1 MVQYLASIDSL
12 IPWRIHTTHALLQ
25 RRVIPKDKSP
35 VGNGL
40 FLVGSYYFTD
50 ISGAKEFVTEVKK
63 VAREEKHDPSF
74 MRIHERVTHLK
85 SLEILPNTI
94 DVEKASMVYLRINTH
109 EAYIPDEISDLRR
122 DLPAQGISTS
132 LQNEV
137 VPGLTMRDVRFV
149 WLVDQLFRDRFL
161 KATPESESESE
172 SESDPSTSSQAPDT
186 PTTNTGFVPLVY
198 PPDAH
203 LSSSARAHPEIIQKL
218 ASSLQQSNPSDTVP
232 TESIQRVAHLI
243 DSVFRHRFCPCCGLL
258 HPLRSCPV
266 REEYPPLA
274 EQFCKYC
281 HGEGHWSVDCVERP
295 MRAESKS
302 STEDL

>member
-1 MVQYLASIDSL
+1 MQTPFEMVQYLASIDSL
-12 IPWRIHTTHALLQ
+12 IPWRVHTTHALIQ
-25 RRVIPKDKSP
+25 RRVIPREKTP

-40 FLVGSYYFTD
+40 FFVGSYYFSD
-50 ISGAKEFVTEVKK
+50 IAGAKEFVSEVKK

-85 SLEILPNTI
+85 NLEIPPNTI

-137 VPGLTMRDVRFV
+137 VPGITMRDVRFV
-149 WLVDQLFRDRFL
+149 WLVDKLFRDRFL
-161 KATPESESESE
+161 KATSET
-172 SESDPSTSSQAPDT
+172 DPATSSQDPDT
-186 PTTNTGFVPLVY
+186 IMNTGFVPLVY

-203 LSSSARAHPEIIQKL
+203 FSSSARAHPEIIQKV
-218 ASSLQQSNPSDTVP
+218 ASSIQNSNPSDAVP

-243 DSVFRHRFCPCCGLL
+243 ESVFRHRFCPCCGLL
-258 HPLRSCPV
+258 HPLKNCPV
-266 REEYPPLA
+266 RHEYPPLA
-274 EQFCKYC
+274 EQFCKHC
-281 HGEGHWSVDCVERP
+281 HGEGHWSVDCAQRP
-295 MRAESKS
+295 MRAERKS
-302 STEDL
+302 STEEL